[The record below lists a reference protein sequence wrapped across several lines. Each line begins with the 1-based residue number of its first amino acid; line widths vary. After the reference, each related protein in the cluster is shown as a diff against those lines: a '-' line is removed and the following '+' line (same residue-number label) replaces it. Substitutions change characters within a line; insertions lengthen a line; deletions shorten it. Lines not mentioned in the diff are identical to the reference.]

1 MGTGGVA
8 LGDARRTKR
17 LIRLVEDLSAC
28 PTDSIPVASGGWA
41 ETKAAYRLLDN
52 PALEWREMLEVHTQ
66 RTVERMRGQAVV
78 LCLQDTTEL
87 DFTSQPGIA
96 GLGRLSY
103 EAQHGLYVHPTL
115 VVTPQGLAL
124 GGGGCWDVDAKA
136 QG

>member
-1 MGTGGVA
+1 
-8 LGDARRTKR
+8 
-17 LIRLVEDLSAC
+17 
-28 PTDSIPVASGGWA
+28 
-41 ETKAAYRLLDN
+41 LLDN